1 MGKDCDVDA
10 RRLVKVSKWLALHL
24 RHRPERIGLTLD
36 GAGWANVDEILA
48 RARAANF
55 ALTRDDLLEV
65 VATND
70 KRRYEL
76 DAAGVRIRAVQGHTV
91 AVDLG
96 LVAVPPPEALYH
108 GTPERF
114 LTPILTEGLRPM
126 GRHHVH
132 LSADVVGAAAVG
144 RRRGR
149 PVVLEV
155 AAERMAAEGR
165 LFFRSANGVWLC
177 EEVPARFLRR
187 I

>member
-1 MGKDCDVDA
+1 MDA

-24 RHRPERIGLTLD
+24 RHRPERVGLTLD
-36 GAGWANVDEILA
+36 GAGWADVDELLA
-48 RARAANF
+48 RAAASNF
-55 ALTRDDLLEV
+55 ALTREELVEV

-76 DAAGVRIRAVQGHTV
+76 DAAGGRIRAVQGHTV

-96 LVAVPPPEALYH
+96 LVPVPPPALLYH
-108 GTPERF
+108 GTTERYV
-114 LTPILTEGLRPM
+114 TPILAEGLHPM

-132 LSADVVGAAAVG
+132 LSPDVATARTVG
-144 RRRGR
+144 RRRGP

-155 AAERMAAEGR
+155 AAERMASEGR

-177 EEVPARFLRR
+177 DEVPARFLRR
-187 I
+187 L

>member
-1 MGKDCDVDA
+1 VDA

-36 GAGWANVDEILA
+36 RAGWADVDELLA
-48 RARAANF
+48 HAEAAHF
-55 ALTRDDLLEV
+55 ALTRDELLEV

-76 DAAGVRIRAVQGHTV
+76 DAAGGRIRAVQGHTV
-91 AVDLG
+91 AVDLD
-96 LVAVPPPEALYH
+96 LVPVPPPEMLYH
-108 GTPERF
+108 GTTERF
-114 LTPILTEGLRPM
+114 LAPILAEGLRPM

-132 LSADVVGAAAVG
+132 LSPDVDTARAVG

-165 LFFRSANGVWLC
+165 QFFRSANGVWLC
-177 EEVPARFLRR
+177 AEVPARFLRR
-187 I
+187 L

>member
-1 MGKDCDVDA
+1 MDA

-36 GAGWANVDEILA
+36 GAGWADVDELLA
-48 RARAANF
+48 RARAAHF
-55 ALTRDDLLEV
+55 ALARDELVEV

-76 DAAGVRIRAVQGHTV
+76 DASGGRIRAVQGHTV
-91 AVDLG
+91 AVDLD
-96 LVAVPPPEALYH
+96 LVPTEPPEVLYH
-108 GTPERF
+108 GTTERF
-114 LTPILTEGLRPM
+114 VAPVLGQGLRPM

-132 LSADVVGAAAVG
+132 LSPDVETARAVG
-144 RRRGR
+144 QRRGR

-155 AAERMAAEGR
+155 AAERMASEGR

-177 EEVPARFLRR
+177 DEVPARFLRR
-187 I
+187 L

>member
-1 MGKDCDVDA
+1 VDA

-36 GAGWANVDEILA
+36 GAGWTDVDELLV

-55 ALTRDDLLEV
+55 SLTREELVEV
-65 VATND
+65 VASND

-76 DAAGVRIRAVQGHTV
+76 DTARGRIRAVQGHTV

-96 LVAVPPPEALYH
+96 LVPVPPPPLLYH
-108 GTPERF
+108 GTTERF
-114 LTPILTEGLRPM
+114 IEPILAGGLRPM

-132 LSADVVGAAAVG
+132 LSPDVAAARALG

-155 AAERMAAEGR
+155 AAERMASEGR

-177 EEVPARFLRR
+177 DEVPARVLRR
-187 I
+187 L

>member
-1 MGKDCDVDA
+1 MDA

-36 GAGWANVDEILA
+36 GAGWADVEELLA
-48 RARAANF
+48 RARAARF
-55 ALTRDDLLEV
+55 ALTRDELLEV

-76 DAAGVRIRAVQGHTV
+76 DAAGGRIRAVQGHTV
-91 AVDLG
+91 SVDLD
-96 LVAVPPPEALYH
+96 LVPVPPPELLYH
-108 GTPERF
+108 GTTERF
-114 LTPILTEGLRPM
+114 VTPILAEGLRPM

-132 LSADVVGAAAVG
+132 RSPDVATARAVG
-144 RRRGR
+144 RRRGP

-155 AAERMAAEGR
+155 AAGRMASQGR

-177 EEVPARFLRR
+177 DEVPARFLSRV
-187 I
+187 

>member
-1 MGKDCDVDA
+1 MEA

-36 GAGWANVDEILA
+36 EAGWADVDDLLA

-55 ALTRDDLLEV
+55 ALTRAELAEV
-65 VATND
+65 VVTND

-76 DAAGVRIRAVQGHTV
+76 DAGGGRIRAVQGHTV

-96 LVAVPPPEALYH
+96 LVPIPPPAVLYH
-108 GTPERF
+108 GTTERF
-114 LTPILTEGLRPM
+114 LAPILTEGLRPM

-132 LSADVVGAAAVG
+132 LSPDVDTARVVG

-155 AAERMAAEGR
+155 AAERMASEGR

-177 EEVPARFLRR
+177 DEVPVRFLRR
-187 I
+187 L